1 MHLTTMSNYRH
12 FKHFFDPVDWLDSK
26 WKDKI
31 NTGFLSVNDA
41 ANLSGF
47 TRQYVYNKI
56 KLGALVSMQKQG
68 KTLIPWRKFV
78 LWYSSKSITPDSPIG
93 APSYSINGMEDLTS
107 KKRCWVFRFVAKH
120 GITSYYVGR
129 HRRFN
134 KHEVDQAW
142 ATESIYFKEWITIE
156 EISIAFNIETDDVLY
171 ASARHRINR
180 KIVDGE
186 VLYLRKDIEYFKMRK
201 EVLL

>member
-12 FKHFFDPVDWLDSK
+12 FKHFFDPADWLDSK

-56 KLGALVSMQKQG
+56 KSGALVSMQKQG

-107 KKRCWVFRFVAKH
+107 KKRCWVFRFVEKY
-120 GITSYYVGR
+120 GITSFYVGR

-142 ATESIYFKEWITIE
+142 TTESIYFKEWITIE
-156 EISIAFNIETDDVLY
+156 EISTAFNIETDDVLY

-186 VLYLRKDIEYFKMRK
+186 VLYLRKDVEYIKMRK
-201 EVLL
+201 EVFL

>member
-1 MHLTTMSNYRH
+1 MSNYRH
-12 FKHFFDPVDWLDSK
+12 FKHFFDPADRLDSK

-56 KLGALVSMQKQG
+56 KSGALVSMQKHG

-78 LWYSSKSITPDSPIG
+78 LWYSSKSITPNSPIG
-93 APSYSINGMEDLTS
+93 VPSYSIDGMEKLTS
-107 KKRCWVFRFVAKH
+107 KKRCWVFRFVEKY
-120 GITSYYVGR
+120 GITSFYVGR

-142 ATESIYFKEWITIE
+142 TTESIYFKEWITIE
-156 EISIAFNIETDDVLY
+156 EISTAFNIKTDVVLY
-171 ASARHRINR
+171 ASVRHRINR
-180 KIVDGE
+180 MIEDGE
-186 VLYLRKDIEYFKMRK
+186 VLYLRKDIEYLKMRK